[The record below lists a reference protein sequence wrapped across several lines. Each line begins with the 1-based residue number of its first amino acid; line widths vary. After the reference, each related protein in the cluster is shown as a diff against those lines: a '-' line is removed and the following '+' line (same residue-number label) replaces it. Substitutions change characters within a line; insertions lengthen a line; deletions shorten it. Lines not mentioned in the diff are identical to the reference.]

1 MENNPQI
8 NLTVGSQEFH
18 LRRDNTELYQYFGA
32 LAIWSHI
39 FVEDLDEEEIRRGTF
54 IPREFI
60 GHEPFDMIA
69 AAMVEHEYPVRLN
82 QRSVDESDAEII
94 TKILAGKD
102 IEKLNDYCE
111 DDWS

>member
-1 MENNPQI
+1 MENNPEI
-8 NLTVGSQEFH
+8 RLTVGSQEFH
-18 LRRDNTELYQYFGA
+18 LRRDNTELYHFFGA

-39 FVEDLDEEEIRRGTF
+39 FVEDLDEKEIRRGTF

-69 AAMVEHEYPVRLN
+69 AAMVEHEYPCRLN
-82 QRSVDESDAEII
+82 MREVQESDAEII

-102 IEKLNDYCE
+102 IEKLNDEYPE
-111 DDWS
+111 WL